1 MKGKV
6 LKFAKESGKT
16 QLEYDSRYISI
27 LIFIENKEQRSAD
40 RLYGSD
46 ISIQYAFRFQR
57 VGKRE
62 REGVSMNGE
71 KGNQSHLH
79 RIVLD

>member
-1 MKGKV
+1 MHKKV
-6 LKFAKESGKT
+6 KKDE
-16 QLEYDSRYISI
+16 LEYDSRYISI

-57 VGKRE
+57 EGKRE
-62 REGVSMNGE
+62 REGVSMSGGE
-71 KGNQSHLH
+71 RES
-79 RIVLD
+79 VTSA